1 MVEEN
6 RASAVRFGGRQ
17 CGEDSEA
24 VGPADVAVSDG
35 GGGGGGVVLVIG
47 GVSGPENIVFG
58 ELVGEGSGGGGG
70 FGFGGRESA
79 EELIGG

>member
-1 MVEEN
+1 M
-6 RASAVRFGGRQ
+6 AV
-17 CGEDSEA
+17 A
-24 VGPADVAVSDG
+24 DG

-58 ELVGEGSGGGGG
+58 ELVGEGSGGGG